1 VYEIPAG
8 ERILQLP
15 EWCVIL
21 LDKRVVGVGADEPV
35 FGTVDGTFRDPRTVT
50 RWLVEARERH
60 SFEE

>member
-1 VYEIPAG
+1 M
-8 ERILQLP
+8 
-15 EWCVIL
+15 IL
-21 LDKRVVGVGADEPV
+21 LDKRCVVGVGADEPV